1 MSPRAP
7 STTRVFSRSDTR
19 PAFPPRG
26 AANRPSRAGA
36 APADDRPARGGD
48 PGFCPSAA
56 YAHAAPWSRS
66 DWATVVRP
74 SSGRDVGASSH
85 PVTATSSGMTRPAAR
100 TARTTPAACWSLI
113 AAIASGGSA
122 AVEQGGGDLLG
133 LGRVVARA
141 HRDGDVAPRDARGLG
156 RLPVALQPVARHR
169 EQDVGDVRAAADPAD
184 PFAATAV
191 GSPPQAAGR
200 PRTRRRRP
208 RGPPPGCRCS
218 PAPARARRARRG
230 PPPGA
235 SSPGR
240 RPGPGRRP
248 TWSRR

>member
-7 STTRVFSRSDTR
+7 STTRVFRRSATG

-36 APADDRPARGGD
+36 APADDRPARRAD

-56 YAHAAPWSRS
+56 YAHVAPWSRS

-74 SSGRDVGASSH
+74 SRAATSASSH
-85 PVTATSSGMTRPAAR
+85 PVTATSSGMHETGGADRADDAR
-100 TARTTPAACWSLI
+100 GLLVAHRRDGVGRLGP
-113 AAIASGGSA
+113 
-122 AVEQGGGDLLG
+122 VEQGGGDPLG

-141 HRDGDVAPRDARGLG
+141 HRDGDVAPGHARGLG

-169 EQDVGDVRAAADPAD
+169 EQDVGDVRAAADRAD
-184 PFAATAV
+184 PFARQRLAHHRR
-191 GSPPQAAGR
+191 PPGARERDGAHRAGR
-200 PRTRRRRP
+200 RP
-208 RGPPPGCRCS
+208 VVD
-218 PAPARARRARRG
+218 AHQLQPARGAARRG

-235 SSPGR
+235 SSTGRRPAPGR
-240 RPGPGRRP
+240 RRR
-248 TWSRR
+248 WSRR